1 MGSAPASEAAAS
13 HAVASQAVASD
24 GAAARAAAPAADHL
38 PGSVQTAVKLLI
50 VGHFAVGKTTFVG
63 ALSEIRP
70 LRTEEVMTQAGALVD
85 DLAGTKDKT
94 TTTVALDFGRL
105 TLNDT
110 LVLYLFGTPGQ
121 QRFTELWQDMTR
133 GALGALVLADTRR
146 LGQSFDVMG
155 VLEDLGL
162 PYAVALNDFDDAPEH
177 DLDEVRE
184 ALDLLPET
192 PLVRCDAR
200 DRVSSTHALIALVEY
215 LLTRNAGRTSD
226 SDSDIELEHA

>member
-1 MGSAPASEAAAS
+1 MGSAPASEHDAAS
-13 HAVASQAVASD
+13 DDVCAVSQNVYLPRSVRT
-24 GAAARAAAPAADHL
+24 AA
-38 PGSVQTAVKLLI
+38 KLLV

-70 LRTEEVMTQAGALVD
+70 LRTEEVMTQAGAFVD

-105 TLNDT
+105 TLNDS

-121 QRFTELWQDMTR
+121 QRFTQLWQDMTR

-155 VLEDLGL
+155 VLEDWGL
-162 PYAVALNDFDDAPEH
+162 PYAVALNEFDDAPGH
-177 DLDEVRE
+177 DLAEIRE

-200 DRVSSTHALIALVEY
+200 DRVSSTRALITLVEY
-215 LLTRNAGRTSD
+215 LLNRTSD
-226 SDSDIELEHA
+226 TSDSELEHA

>member
-1 MGSAPASEAAAS
+1 MGSAPASDALSEVYLRPTVKTAA
-13 HAVASQAVASD
+13 
-24 GAAARAAAPAADHL
+24 
-38 PGSVQTAVKLLI
+38 KLLV

-70 LRTEEVMTQAGALVD
+70 LRTEEVMTRAGAVVD
-85 DLAGTKDKT
+85 DLAGTRDKT

-105 TLNDT
+105 TLNDR

-121 QRFTELWQDMTR
+121 QRFAQLWQDMTR

-146 LGQSFDVMG
+146 LDQSFEVMG

-162 PYAVALNDFDDAPEH
+162 PYAVAVNHFEGAPVFE
-177 DLDEVRE
+177 LDEVRE

-200 DRVSSTHALIALVEY
+200 DRESSTRALIALVEY
-215 LLTRNAGRTSD
+215 LIGRTG
-226 SDSDIELEHA
+226 ELEHA